1 MEEKIVSF
9 DTFKIKYA
17 ETQINELKA
26 KIENDTRLTEEEQNK
41 AEAFF
46 INFLEI
52 MDEAGIS
59 KFNLER
65 FNKMINL
72 FNIEYHADDLLRYA
86 QVYLYIIKDKYPL
99 SKYEK

>member
-1 MEEKIVSF
+1 MSF
-9 DTFKIKYA
+9 DISKIMYA
-17 ETQINELKA
+17 ETQINELKS
-26 KIENDTRLTEEEQNK
+26 KTENDTKLTEDEQNK
-41 AEAFF
+41 AEIFF

-59 KFNLER
+59 KYNLER

-86 QVYLYIIKDKYPL
+86 EVYLYIIKDKCSP
-99 SKYEK
+99 SKYDK

>member
-1 MEEKIVSF
+1 MSF
-9 DTFKIKYA
+9 DISKIMYA
-17 ETQINELKA
+17 ETQINELKS
-26 KIENDTRLTEEEQNK
+26 KTENDTKLTEDEQNK
-41 AEAFF
+41 AEIFF

-59 KFNLER
+59 KYNLER

-86 QVYLYIIKDKYPL
+86 EVYLYIIKDKCPP

>member
-1 MEEKIVSF
+1 MSF
-9 DTFKIKYA
+9 DISKIKYA
-17 ETQINELKA
+17 ETQINELKF
-26 KIENDTRLTEEEQNK
+26 KIENDTKLTEDEQNK
-41 AEAFF
+41 AEMFF

-86 QVYLYIIKDKYPL
+86 EVYLSIIKDKYPP

>member
-1 MEEKIVSF
+1 MSF
-9 DTFKIKYA
+9 DISKIKYV
-17 ETQINELKA
+17 ETQINELKS
-26 KIENDTRLTEEEQNK
+26 KIENDTKLTEDEQNK
-41 AEAFF
+41 AEMFF

-52 MDEAGIS
+52 MYEAGIS

-86 QVYLYIIKDKYPL
+86 EVYIYIIKAKYPP

>member
-1 MEEKIVSF
+1 MSF
-9 DTFKIKYA
+9 DISKIKYA
-17 ETQINELKA
+17 ETQINELKS
-26 KIENDTRLTEEEQNK
+26 KIENDTKLTEDEQNK
-41 AEAFF
+41 AEMFF

-86 QVYLYIIKDKYPL
+86 EVYIYIIKDKYPP

>member
-1 MEEKIVSF
+1 MSF
-9 DTFKIKYA
+9 DISKIKYA
-17 ETQINELKA
+17 ETQINELKS
-26 KIENDTRLTEEEQNK
+26 KIENDTKLTEDEQNK
-41 AEAFF
+41 AEMFF

-86 QVYLYIIKDKYPL
+86 EVYLYIIKGKYSP